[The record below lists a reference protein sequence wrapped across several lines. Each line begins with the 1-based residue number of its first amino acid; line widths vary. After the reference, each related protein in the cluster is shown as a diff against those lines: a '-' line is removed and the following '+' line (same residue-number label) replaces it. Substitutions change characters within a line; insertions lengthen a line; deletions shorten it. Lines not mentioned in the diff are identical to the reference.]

1 MDFFIVC
8 TSVLDQCLVNV
19 DLPVIKILR
28 LLRTLR
34 PLRVISQNKEMRLMI
49 GALFESLGAIA
60 NVCVVVV
67 AVWLMYAI
75 FAINIF
81 AGKFFYCDIG
91 KYVYHTKFECNKNG
105 GSWVRYL

>member
-1 MDFFIVC
+1 M
-8 TSVLDQCLVNV
+8 
-19 DLPVIKILR
+19 
-28 LLRTLR
+28 R
-34 PLRVISQNKEMRLMI
+34 PLRVISQNKEMRLMV

-81 AGKFFYCDIG
+81 AGKFFHCDIG

>member
-1 MDFFIVC
+1 M
-8 TSVLDQCLVNV
+8 
-19 DLPVIKILR
+19 K
-28 LLRTLR
+28 
-34 PLRVISQNKEMRLMI
+34 LMV
-49 GALFESLGAIA
+49 GALAESLGAIA

-91 KYVYHTKFECNKNG
+91 TYVYHTKYECNRNG
-105 GSWVRYL
+105 GSWVRYVQSFDNIILAMQSLFDVAVIEGWPDVMNSAIDAVDVDKGP